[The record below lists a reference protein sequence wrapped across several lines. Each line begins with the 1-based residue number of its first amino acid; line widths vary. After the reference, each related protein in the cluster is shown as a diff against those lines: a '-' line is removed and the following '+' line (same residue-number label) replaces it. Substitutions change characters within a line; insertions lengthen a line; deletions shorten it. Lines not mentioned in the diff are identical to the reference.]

1 MLFYNTLN
9 IQGQSTF
16 RTIKDE
22 SYFGCVLFPRFSNFF
37 FLIHMR
43 NLSLLEDK
51 RRKGTCHATS
61 GNLQLWKYQSCA
73 QNKKKKERKKQRFT

>member
-1 MLFYNTLN
+1 
-9 IQGQSTF
+9 
-16 RTIKDE
+16 
-22 SYFGCVLFPRFSNFF
+22 
-37 FLIHMR
+37 MR

-73 QNKKKKERKKQRFT
+73 QNKKKKERKKQRFTYTNFGNLDKQLPSY